1 MVISKITL
9 DPKVQLYLNHV
20 LWLWKADDDLQLR
33 YAGVNLPV
41 GCGEPC
47 GDLHSANLAR
57 DIPVLDSLV
66 NVYSCGSC

>member
-9 DPKVQLYLNHV
+9 DPKVQFYLNHV
-20 LWLWKADDDLQLR
+20 LWPWKADDDLQLR

-47 GDLHSANLAR
+47 GDLHSANLA
-57 DIPVLDSLV
+57 
-66 NVYSCGSC
+66 